1 MIATPIHAF
10 NPGLITGD
18 GNWTWLIP
26 GRIPTLI
33 DAGTGDPRHL
43 AAVEDALGG
52 ARLAQVLVTHGHGDH
67 ASGAP
72 DLARIFPDAR
82 FRKLPWPE
90 VDDEWTVRWEPIA
103 DGERIDAGDTAL
115 TAVHT
120 PGHAPDH
127 VCFWHAESR
136 TLFGG
141 DLAIKGT
148 TVWIPTRLQGDLASY
163 LLSLERV
170 LALDPARLLPA
181 HGPVID
187 DPVPLLQRYLLH
199 RREREDQIIAALRAG
214 DATPS
219 AIVAR
224 VYTGLSDKLVPL
236 ALESVTAHLI
246 KLEREGRARREGET
260 WRPSIEKG

>member
-1 MIATPIHAF
+1 LNPVPLHAF

-72 DLARIFPDAR
+72 DLARSFPEAR

-90 VDDEWTVRWEPIA
+90 VDDKWTVRWEPIA
-103 DGERIDAGDTAL
+103 DGERIEAGDTAL

-170 LALDPARLLPA
+170 LVLDPARLLPA
-181 HGPVID
+181 HGRRPD
-187 DPVPLLQRYLLH
+187 H
-199 RREREDQIIAALRAG
+199 RCAPRRRCDAVRDRGPRLYRVERQAGAAGPGERDGASDQAG
-214 DATPS
+214 TGGTGTP
-219 AIVAR
+219 
-224 VYTGLSDKLVPL
+224 
-236 ALESVTAHLI
+236 
-246 KLEREGRARREGET
+246 
-260 WRPSIEKG
+260 